1 MPIETHRNA
10 FNMTA
15 SVFGI
20 GNVLPNSSVYEHN
33 LPQAFHV
40 LCFFITHFKYSV
52 FKLSAKYHSFP
63 VNLTTEFGNSVLL
76 GMIFFEIIRNWVNNL
91 QLFFPLK
98 QIQSKDVLIHSVF
111 VVTAQ
116 GMKQRP
122 LKSVSIFL
130 AHSLV
135 FSGFGSKSRLASA
148 QRLTICFWSALLKSL
163 FV

>member
-1 MPIETHRNA
+1 MHIETHRNA

-20 GNVLPNSSVYEHN
+20 GNVLPNSSVYDHN
-33 LPQAFHV
+33 LPQAFQV

-91 QLFFPLK
+91 QLFFFFETDPK
-98 QIQSKDVLIHSVF
+98 QGCANPFGLCSDHTGHEEKTTQVSLHILSSLSCVF
-111 VVTAQ
+111 W
-116 GMKQRP
+116 
-122 LKSVSIFL
+122 L
-130 AHSLV
+130 
-135 FSGFGSKSRLASA
+135 
-148 QRLTICFWSALLKSL
+148 W
-163 FV
+163 